1 MALVTT
7 RPDLFLLT
15 VAFDMAGTHG
25 HMYFR
30 DPPDSELRQVLVSS
44 SDSDGGYRCEP
55 AHGDTR
61 DGWEP
66 FLTEAG
72 WIIAL
77 IRPDTSEERR

>member
-1 MALVTT
+1 MVSASG
-7 RPDLFLLT
+7 RPDLFLLS
-15 VAFDMAGTHG
+15 VAFDLAGTHG

-30 DPPDSELRQVLVSS
+30 DPLDSELRQIIVRSA
-44 SDSDGGYRCEP
+44 DGGTGYRCEP

-77 IRPDTSEERR
+77 IRPDTPDERR

>member
-1 MALVTT
+1 MAS

-30 DPPDSELRQVLVSS
+30 DPPDPELRQIIVHSAEGGS
-44 SDSDGGYRCEP
+44 GYRCDP
-55 AHGDTR
+55 APGDTR

-66 FLTEAG
+66 FLTEAR
-72 WIIAL
+72 WLMAL
-77 IRPDTSEERR
+77 IRPDTPEERQ

>member
-7 RPDLFLLT
+7 RPELFLLT

-25 HMYFR
+25 HMYLR

-44 SDSDGGYRCEP
+44 TDSDGGYHCEP
-55 AHGDTR
+55 ADGDTR

-66 FLTEAG
+66 FLTEAR
-72 WIIAL
+72 WLIAL
-77 IRPDTSEERR
+77 IRPDTPDERR

>member
-1 MALVTT
+1 MAVVTT
-7 RPDLFLLT
+7 RPELFLLT

-30 DPPDSELRQVLVSS
+30 DPPDPELRQIIVTST
-44 SDSDGGYRCEP
+44 DSDGGYHCEP

-66 FLTEAG
+66 FLTEAR
-72 WIIAL
+72 WLIAL
-77 IRPDTSEERR
+77 IRPDTPEERR